1 MAIITLRQMRQMPYT
16 EIDEKKLYTKI
27 NTGLDSKDIVGNVTE
42 LCALCT

>member
-27 NTGLDSKDIVGNVTE
+27 LFKKYII
-42 LCALCT
+42 